1 MNHQDSPE
9 MNHQDST
16 IFFCPSHLVS
26 FLHWTLTHQQLLF
39 RSAATALHK
48 TVILLTS
55 QYKMKQPT
63 LQRTHGQPTATD
75 SERTGTTN

>member
-1 MNHQDSPE
+1 

-26 FLHWTLTHQQLLF
+26 FLHLTLIHQNLLF
-39 RSAATALHK
+39 RNVPTALHK
-48 TVILLTS
+48 TVILLLS

-63 LQRTHGQPTATD
+63 LQQTHGQLTAFD